1 MCLGIKNLGKLK
13 EFMKEIRNQCDSYN
27 KVAFNGKIQLNFA
40 PSLSFLYFT
49 FPLLLFQVIRSKEM
63 TKLTS
68 FNWLTIHSSAAS
80 ASPRNLLEMYM
91 LRHLASEA
99 HWIRSSLVCTGC
111 TEALWCVHS
120 TLCFNNPPHDPEA
133 SSSRRLLAAD

>member
-13 EFMKEIRNQCDSYN
+13 GFLKEIRNQCDSYN

-49 FPLLLFQVIRSKEM
+49 FPFLLFQVIRSKEM

-91 LRHLASEA
+91 LRHLADSLDQKLFGVYRVY
-99 HWIRSSLVCTGC
+99 RSSLVCPQH
-111 TEALWCVHS
+111 AVFQQPS
-120 TLCFNNPPHDPEA
+120 TWPGGKLK
-133 SSSRRLLAAD
+133 